1 MIECIFT
8 LDYEIY
14 GNGDGSLD
22 ELVYHPAE
30 KLKAIFKKWDSR
42 LVVFVELAEL
52 EVIEAQRSD
61 PALHLVKKQ
70 IQDFYREGFELG
82 LHLHPQWYNA
92 QYSSGKWKLD
102 YREYN
107 LCSLPHE
114 RIVQI
119 VERSLTYLRD
129 ILGTNDF
136 TPLSF
141 RAGNWLFQ
149 PTRDAASVLADR
161 GIKIDSSVFKGGLQH
176 QYGLD
181 YRRAMKNGY
190 YWQFTDNVN
199 VPAPQGILL
208 EIPIYTQMVV
218 PWKMMTS
225 KRVGL
230 QQKGGSSAYGIKSKV
245 SRITDFLRLQH
256 PLKLDFCRMTADEI
270 IGMWNIIIKEDQRDP
285 TTFKPIVT
293 IGHTKDLIDYDTVES
308 FLAYLKESK
317 INVSTFEAVYKRLR
331 N

>member
-1 MIECIFT
+1 
-8 LDYEIY
+8 
-14 GNGDGSLD
+14 
-22 ELVYHPAE
+22 
-30 KLKAIFKKWDSR
+30 
-42 LVVFVELAEL
+42 
-52 EVIEAQRSD
+52 
-61 PALHLVKKQ
+61 
-70 IQDFYREGFELG
+70 
-82 LHLHPQWYNA
+82 
-92 QYSSGKWKLD
+92 
-102 YREYN
+102 
-107 LCSLPHE
+107 
-114 RIVQI
+114 
-119 VERSLTYLRD
+119 
-129 ILGTNDF
+129 
-136 TPLSF
+136 
-141 RAGNWLFQ
+141 
-149 PTRDAASVLADR
+149 
-161 GIKIDSSVFKGGLQH
+161 
-176 QYGLD
+176 
-181 YRRAMKNGY
+181 MKNGY

-270 IGMWNIIIKEDQRDP
+270 IGMWNMIIKEDQRDP